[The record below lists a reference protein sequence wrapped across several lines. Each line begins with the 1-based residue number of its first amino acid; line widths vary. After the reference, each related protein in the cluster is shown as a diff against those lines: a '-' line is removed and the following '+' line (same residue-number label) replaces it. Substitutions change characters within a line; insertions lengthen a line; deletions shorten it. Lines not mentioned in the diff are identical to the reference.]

1 MKTLPFSM
9 TRAQVAAST
18 QPVSDDPAG
27 AYSKDLNRML
37 SAAVVSRRFRNLL
50 LSDPQTALHSGYQ
63 GESFQLSESERNAV
77 LAIHAGDLRDFAAQL
92 LNEVSDQE
100 PYASEHFTPR
110 RTRRNETASGVAQY
124 A

>member
-1 MKTLPFSM
+1 M
-9 TRAQVAAST
+9 TETQVAAPE

-37 SAAVVSRRFRNLL
+37 SAAVVSRRFRTLL
-50 LSDPQTALHSGYQ
+50 LSDPQAALHGGYQ

-77 LAIHAGDLRDFAAQL
+77 LAIRAGDLREFAAQL
-92 LNEVSDQE
+92 LDEVSDQE
-100 PYASEHFTPR
+100 PYESGHFTPHH
-110 RTRRNETASGVAQY
+110 TRRNETAPGVAQY

>member
-1 MKTLPFSM
+1 MRTLPLSM
-9 TRAQVAAST
+9 TGTQVAAST
-18 QPVSDDPAG
+18 QPVSNDPAG

-50 LSDPQTALHSGYQ
+50 LTDPQAALHSGYQ
-63 GESFQLSESERNAV
+63 GESFQLSENERNAV
-77 LAIHAGDLRDFAAQL
+77 LAIHAGDLREFAAQL
-92 LNEVSDQE
+92 LDEFSDQE
-100 PYASEHFTPR
+100 PYESGHFTQR